1 MRCGSAVHL
10 GLTRGV
16 ADGAR
21 LRIGIERRS
30 GSGAHDSSGRRWLPS
45 TPAPAILVVLVT
57 AAPVVDG
64 ALESVPQPLARVTDT
79 AAATAT
85 AAAIGPIR

>member
-1 MRCGSAVHL
+1 
-10 GLTRGV
+10 
-16 ADGAR
+16 
-21 LRIGIERRS
+21 
-30 GSGAHDSSGRRWLPS
+30 
-45 TPAPAILVVLVT
+45 VVLVT

-85 AAAIGPIR
+85 AAAMGPIR